1 MAYAPVELRHVRLRR
16 GLLGYRRT
24 AVDDLI
30 AEVYESF
37 EQAWRERGELGDR
50 VEQLEAE
57 LVRQRELEDLLR
69 GTLVSAERVSRDLTD
84 QAHREAE
91 LVVAE
96 AHERARAITHE
107 ARVECER
114 LERET
119 SRLRGLLRAAL
130 ETFEPL
136 EPADAG
142 EEQPG
147 VRAA

>member
-107 ARVECER
+107 ARVE
-114 LERET
+114 
-119 SRLRGLLRAAL
+119 
-130 ETFEPL
+130 
-136 EPADAG
+136 
-142 EEQPG
+142 
-147 VRAA
+147 